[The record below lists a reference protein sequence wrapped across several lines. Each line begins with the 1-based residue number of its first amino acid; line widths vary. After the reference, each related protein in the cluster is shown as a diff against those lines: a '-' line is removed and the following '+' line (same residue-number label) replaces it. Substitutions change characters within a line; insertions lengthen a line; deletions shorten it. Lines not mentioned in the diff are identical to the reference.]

1 MQQAE
6 LFKSFRDFT
15 EASLSWCV
23 KEAEEGTTRVTNAI
37 DLLLKDISRVSAM
50 SSESLKALES
60 LQSMLSKFDKKNYQ
74 QLQKSLASL
83 SRENTEIDSYIQ
95 PIMEA
100 LQFQDR
106 FRQNLENIVKMID
119 VWQKTRGDFEK
130 ASASGSLSQD
140 ALLDFGKAL
149 IAKTTM
155 KRERDIIRDQIK
167 GLEPEAEAARVE
179 FF

>member
-1 MQQAE
+1 MQEAE

-15 EASLSWCV
+15 EGSLAWCV

-83 SRENTEIDSYIQ
+83 SRENSEIDSYIQ

-106 FRQNLENIVKMID
+106 FRQNLENVVKMID
-119 VWQKTRGDFEK
+119 VWQKTR
-130 ASASGSLSQD
+130 SAMADGGSSPDQ
-140 ALLDFGKAL
+140 LLDFGKAL
-149 IAKTTM
+149 LAKTTM
-155 KRERDIIRDQIK
+155 KRERDIIRAEIE
-167 GLEPEAEAARVE
+167 GLEPEAEVARVE

>member
-1 MQQAE
+1 MQEAE

-15 EASLSWCV
+15 ESSLNWCV

-37 DLLLKDISRVSAM
+37 DILLKDISRVSAM

-60 LQSMLSKFDKKNYQ
+60 LQTMLSKFDKKNYQ

-83 SRENTEIDSYIQ
+83 SRENSEIDSYIQ

-106 FRQNLENIVKMID
+106 FRQNLENVVKMID
-119 VWQKTRGDFEK
+119 VWQKAR
-130 ASASGSLSQD
+130 SAMDEGKSSSD
-140 ALLDFGKAL
+140 TLLDFGKAL
-149 IAKTTM
+149 MAKTTM
-155 KRERDIIRDQIK
+155 KRERDIIRAEIE
-167 GLEPEAEAARVE
+167 GLEPEAEAARV
-179 FF
+179 